1 MGITTNKPDEVQR
14 MTIPIMTPD
23 QARFMAFEGLLKWT
37 NAVVVQAARI
47 SEAQK
52 HVSDLDL
59 NTRRLAI
66 GSFQAECDYL
76 AIAANKLLEFK
87 EWTVEDFGLCTAVDF
102 SEIESFSRDDIRAL
116 RNKREHILEY
126 FKGEST
132 SGWWVET
139 ADYKGDA
146 SGVAGALIG
155 GRLDW
160 RAFGAAA
167 QRLLPKL
174 LAEPIPFRPR
184 AA

>member
-1 MGITTNKPDEVQR
+1 
-14 MTIPIMTPD
+14 MTMPIMTPD
-23 QARFMAFEGLLKWT
+23 EERFMAFEGLVQWT
-37 NAVVVQAARI
+37 HAVVVQAARI

-52 HVSDLDL
+52 HWAHLDPTAL
-59 NTRRLAI
+59 RLAI
-66 GSFQAECDYL
+66 GDSRTECDYI

-87 EWTVEDFGLCTAVDF
+87 EWTLSFGLCSAVDF
-102 SEIESFSRDDIRAL
+102 SEINSFSREDIRAL
-116 RNKREHILEY
+116 RNKREHVLEY

-139 ADYKGDA
+139 PEYKGDA
-146 SGVAGALIG
+146 SGVGGTVIG

-167 QRLLPKL
+167 QWLLPKL
-174 LAEPIPFRPR
+174 LAEPIPYPPR